1 MTPQIKTGIIE
12 FLANEF
18 KMAPDQL
25 TGDLLFSADLGLS
38 PVQFQDLLQ
47 RLQDSLSFI
56 LPEDRA
62 ASINSVSDLLEAT
75 EEEDHDEP

>member
-1 MTPQIKTGIIE
+1 MTPQIKTAIIE

-25 TGDLLFSADLGLS
+25 TGDLSFSVDLGLS

-47 RLQDSLSFI
+47 RLQDALSFI